1 MEFPFFK
8 QVEETR
14 EKKKIKINEFNKKKK
29 EMNEKYG
36 SDPSKQKMETEEYKY
51 DKLLLD
57 KLAAEKKALEE
68 Q

>member
-14 EKKKIKINEFNKKKK
+14 EKKKIKILEFNKKKK

-36 SDPSKQKMETEEYKY
+36 FDPSKQKMETEEYKY

>member
-1 MEFPFFK
+1 MELPYFK
-8 QVEETR
+8 LEKEIR
-14 EKKKIKINEFNKKKK
+14 EKKRIKNLEFNKKKTG
-29 EMNEKYG
+29 MNEKYG
-36 SDPSKQKMETEEYKY
+36 FDPSKQKMETEEYKY